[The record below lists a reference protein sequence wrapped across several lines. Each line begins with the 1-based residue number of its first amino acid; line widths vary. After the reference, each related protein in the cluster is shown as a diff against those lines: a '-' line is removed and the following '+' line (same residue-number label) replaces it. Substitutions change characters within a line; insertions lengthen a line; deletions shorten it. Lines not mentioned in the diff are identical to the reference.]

1 MSKTTERVTAKMRSI
16 KRKTK
21 NAIKINVFRCLIQG
35 SCGGCPTAVLV
46 GMFVVAFE
54 LFVVAFDVFLFNS
67 EAFLGEL
74 LPVEKN

>member
-1 MSKTTERVTAKMRSI
+1 VTAKMRSI

-21 NAIKINVFRCLIQG
+21 NPIKINVFRCLIQG
-35 SCGGCPTAVLV
+35 SWGGCSTAILV
-46 GMFVVAFE
+46 AMFVVTFELFVVAFE
-54 LFVVAFDVFLFNS
+54 LFVVAFDVLLFNS